1 MRELYEAMQCLV
13 DLHVDLVEISQN
25 KTEEIKQ
32 GDMEKLSKLLMQE
45 RKQVQLI
52 SQKESERQELVEK
65 FFVEKNA
72 ENEEQTMTNLLAFID
87 DETEKV
93 EFEKVMSALIDAIV
107 ELREIEQ
114 LNKELMEQSMQ
125 LVQLS
130 LDMLQPSINRMNYDG
145 KQNIQ
150 ESSKRS
156 VFDSKA

>member
-1 MRELYEAMQCLV
+1 MRELYEAMQRLV
-13 DLHVDLVEISQN
+13 DLHVDLIETSQN

-72 ENEEQTMTNLLAFID
+72 QNEEQTMTNLLAFID

>member
-1 MRELYEAMQCLV
+1 MRELYEAMQRLV

-72 ENEEQTMTNLLAFID
+72 QNEEQTMTNLLAFID

>member
-1 MRELYEAMQCLV
+1 MRVLYEAMQYLV
-13 DLHVDLVEISQN
+13 DLHVDLIEVSRK

-72 ENEEQTMTNLLAFID
+72 QKEEQTMTNLLAYID
-87 DETEKV
+87 DGTEKT

-107 ELREIEQ
+107 ELREVEQ

-150 ESSKRS
+150 ESTKRS

>member
-1 MRELYEAMQCLV
+1 MQRLV

>member
-1 MRELYEAMQCLV
+1 MRILYETIQDLV
-13 DLHVDLVEISQN
+13 DLHVSLIHISRN

-32 GDMEKLSKLLMQE
+32 GDMDTLSKLLMKE

-52 SQKESERQELVEK
+52 SQKEEERQKLVEK
-65 FFVEKNA
+65 HFAAQNA
-72 ENEEQTMTNLLAFID
+72 QSEEQTMTNLLTYIE
-87 DETEKV
+87 DEAEKLK
-93 EFEKVMSALIDAIV
+93 FEKVMSTLIDAIV
-107 ELREIEQ
+107 ELREVEQ

-130 LDMLQPSINRMNYDG
+130 LDMLQPSIQRMNYDG

-150 ESSKRS
+150 ESTKQS

>member
-1 MRELYEAMQCLV
+1 
-13 DLHVDLVEISQN
+13 
-25 KTEEIKQ
+25 
-32 GDMEKLSKLLMQE
+32 
-45 RKQVQLI
+45 
-52 SQKESERQELVEK
+52 
-65 FFVEKNA
+65 
-72 ENEEQTMTNLLAFID
+72 MTNLLAYID
-87 DETEKV
+87 DGTEKT

-107 ELREIEQ
+107 ELREVEQ

-150 ESSKRS
+150 ESTKRS

>member
-1 MRELYEAMQCLV
+1 MRELYEAMQRLV